1 MRVSSDL
8 FSFLRQRVIRED
20 CPEGMRKTD
29 TLLTAPGS
37 ILHVVY
43 AGLSLSY
50 TLIMTFWVFDSDG
63 ILCHCHI

>member
-29 TLLTAPGS
+29 TLLTVPGS

-63 ILCHCHI
+63 ILCHYHI